1 MGELYTHT
9 YVHICIQCCLIFCQ
23 SAYCTHI
30 SYQCEFNC
38 LSLLILSVCSVHSSK
53 EPSTCT
59 EEEPP
64 LSASLLKE
72 WTPDVELK
80 LNPEEMDALQQELE
94 LGAPD
99 VFFREF
105 NL

>member
-1 MGELYTHT
+1 MHG
-9 YVHICIQCCLIFCQ
+9 
-23 SAYCTHI
+23 
-30 SYQCEFNC
+30 SYQCKVNHLP
-38 LSLLILSVCSVHSSK
+38 LSILLICSVPSNK
-53 EPSTCT
+53 EPSTCP